1 MRSAKVLDDLNGKF
15 YVELELDGWR
25 QIHYVGDE
33 AEDALAFEKAVD
45 VGVFYVE
52 SGWIPCELPTVE
64 RAGVFAEVFAFRARP
79 RGLANACS
87 VDAGARHE

>member
-15 YVELELDGWR
+15 YVELESDGRR

-33 AEDALAFEKAVD
+33 TEDELAFEKAVE
-45 VGVFYVE
+45 VGVFYAE
-52 SGWIPCELPTVE
+52 TGYIPEDLPTV
-64 RAGVFAEVFAFRARP
+64 RRVPVFDEVFEIMVRP
-79 RGLANACS
+79 CGLANACS